1 MIFWNTS
8 VNAGDNPKREFR
20 AVWVATVVN
29 IDWPDYYNDSVAKQK
44 QDLIDLMGNMKR
56 CGMNAIIFQVRPECD
71 ALYKSSYEPWSY
83 WLTGEQGKAPSPYY
97 DPLEFAIEEAH
108 KRSMELHAWFNPYRA
123 ERSEGRFTLDEDHV
137 VNQHPD
143 WILDFGSLKLLD
155 PGLPMCRDYV
165 TDVIMDVVH
174 NYDIDGV
181 HFDDYFY
188 PYEGTT
194 NEDALTFTEF
204 SRGFTNIGDWRR
216 DNVNLLVTQV
226 FDSIKSVKS
235 HVKFGISP
243 FGIWK
248 NGVPQG
254 IIGLDAYNVI
264 YCDAVAWLNRRII
277 DYLTP
282 QIYWEIGG
290 NQDYSKLMPWWAAQT
305 DDRHIYPGH
314 AAYKL
319 DDWARPSEM
328 PNQIRLNRQTD
339 DVLGSVYFSAQQIV
353 ANHFGFR
360 DSLRDDLY
368 RTPAIIPSMSW
379 LDSIPP
385 NPPVDLIALDVNTGT
400 LLQWDKTSMASD
412 GDSARNYVIYRVQ
425 EGDSLDLA
433 DPKNILDI
441 ISSEN
446 LEYLDAEGSE
456 YLSYAYTIT
465 SLDRLD
471 NESVASNYVDLIFT
485 AIEDRLVIKPSGF
498 ELYNNYPNPFNP
510 KTVISYKLSDFSN
523 VELTIYNLL
532 GEKIITLVS
541 EQQQAGY
548 HQIEWDAS
556 GYASGVYFY
565 QLKTDSQMDM
575 KKMILVQ

>member
-1 MIFWNTS
+1 M
-8 VNAGDNPKREFR
+8 NAGTNPKHEFR

-44 QDLIDLMGNMKR
+44 QDLIDLLDNMKR

-71 ALYKSSYEPWSY
+71 ALYNSSYEPWSY
-83 WLTGEQGKAPSPYY
+83 WLTGQQGKAPSPYY

-123 ERSEGRFTLDEDHV
+123 ERSEGRFTLDENHV

-174 NYDIDGV
+174 NYDVDGV

-188 PYEGTT
+188 PYGGT
-194 NEDALTFTEF
+194 NDEDAQTFADY
-204 SRGFTNIGDWRR
+204 SRGFTDIGNWRR

-226 FDSIKSVKS
+226 FDSIKAVKS

-248 NGVPQG
+248 DGVPQG
-254 IIGLDAYNVI
+254 IHGLDAYNVI
-264 YCDAVAWLNRRII
+264 YCDAVTWLNRRII

-282 QIYWEIGG
+282 QIYWYIGG
-290 NQDYSKLMPWWAAQT
+290 DQDYSKLMPWWAAQT

-339 DVLGSVYFSAQQIV
+339 DVLGSVYFSAIQV
-353 ANHFGFR
+353 VMNHYGFR
-360 DSLRDDLY
+360 DSLRLDLY
-368 RTPAIIPSMSW
+368 RTPALIPSMAW

-385 NPPVDLIALDVNTGT
+385 NSPADLTAHDVDAGT
-400 LLQWDKTSMASD
+400 LLQWDKASLASD
-412 GDSARNYVIYRVQ
+412 SDSARNYVIYRFE
-425 EGDSLDLA
+425 EGDSLDLS
-433 DPKNILDI
+433 DPENILDI

-446 LEYLDAEGSE
+446 LEYLDTEGSE

-471 NESVASNYVDLIFT
+471 NESVSSNYVDLIFT
-485 AIEDRLVIKPSGF
+485 VIEDAFESTPTGF

-510 KTVISYKLSDFSN
+510 KTVISYKLSVISY

-532 GEKIITLVS
+532 GEKIVTLVS

-548 HQIEWDAS
+548 HQVQWDAS
-556 GYASGVYFY
+556 GYATGVYFY
-565 QLKTDSQMDM
+565 QLKTDSKMDM